1 MHAASADTDT
11 RTRRAR
17 GTARRDP
24 LRARAAGDGNAGH
37 GWNGGLKEGQKKKCD
52 TWGASERVA
61 PQRPRERHRR
71 TETESVSE
79 SQETETE
86 TETERRRGLNALSVI
101 SAP

>member
-37 GWNGGLKEGQKKKCD
+37 GWNGGLKEGQKKKVRHV
-52 TWGASERVA
+52 GGERA
-61 PQRPRERHRR
+61 RSS
-71 TETESVSE
+71 TETKR
-79 SQETETE
+79 ET
-86 TETERRRGLNALSVI
+86 
-101 SAP
+101 